1 MRFNFV
7 GPSYTAQSPKFACEL
22 AQNIYCESA
31 ETPSGGKGGSR
42 QMMVKI
48 PGLAQWNVLP
58 DEPLR
63 GLFSGDG
70 ERAFAVSGSSAF
82 EIFQDGSAAV
92 LGALGDIDD
101 NGLPAQL
108 FFNGTQVFIVSGG
121 KGYIADGVTVT
132 KVLDSC
138 CQGGYLDGYFLAVDG
153 ALPGDSKTFRISN
166 FMNGLIWDV
175 LDFANVE
182 QNPDNIQALIVD
194 HEQAIFLKQQ
204 TGIFYYDTGNPDFP
218 IEPNNNTLIEQG
230 CVAPFSLC
238 KIDNTVMWLGGD
250 SRGAGIVWRME
261 GATPR
266 RVSNF
271 AVENAIQG
279 YVRAGK
285 VISNANAYGVQ
296 DQGHTFYV
304 LTIAGHTWVYDCAT
318 GLWHERGTWNLQTS
332 QFDQHKA
339 KFHCYAWGKHLVGG
353 GAGTGI
359 VYEQSISYQDDAGQP
374 LRWVRRAPH
383 IADAAGKNVYYSNLF
398 LDFQVGVGI
407 DSLLN
412 PDGTPKNP
420 TISLRYSN
428 DGGNNWNPETQLEL
442 GKIGEYFYRVRQVM
456 CGSGRDRVF
465 EISGADPVQIAI
477 VEADVEAVVGN
488 S

>member
-1 MRFNFV
+1 MKFGLV
-7 GPSYTAQSPKFACEL
+7 GPSYTAQSPKFANEL
-22 AQNIYCESA
+22 AMNIYCENA

-48 PGLAQWNVLP
+48 PGLASFTVLP
-58 DEPLR
+58 DQPLR
-63 GLFSGDG
+63 CLFSGDG
-70 ERAFAVSGSSAF
+70 ERVFAVAGSTAF
-82 EIFQDGSAAV
+82 ELFQDGSSTT
-92 LGALGDIDD
+92 LGPVAQ
-101 NGLPAQL
+101 NALPAQM
-108 FFNGTQVFIVSGG
+108 FANGGQIFIVSGG
-121 KGYIADGVTVT
+121 QGYIADGLTVAL
-132 KVLDSC
+132 VLASS
-138 CQGGYLDGYFLAVDG
+138 CQGGYLDGYFLSVDG
-153 ALPGDSKTFRISN
+153 TFPGESKTFRISN
-166 FMNGLIWDV
+166 FQQGLIWDP
-175 LDFANVE
+175 LDFENVE
-182 QNPDNIQALIVD
+182 QNADNIQALIVD

-204 TGIFYYDTGNPDFP
+204 TGIFYYDDGNPDFP
-218 IEPNNNTLIEQG
+218 IVPNNNTLLEQG

-238 KIDNTVMWLGGD
+238 KIDNTVMWLGQA
-250 SRGAGIVWRME
+250 STGAGVVCRME

-279 YVRAGK
+279 YLRAGLA
-285 VISNANAYGVQ
+285 ISDATAYGMQ

-304 LTIAGHTWVYDCAT
+304 LTFPSANATWVYDCAT
-318 GLWHERGTWNLQTS
+318 NLWHQRGSWNTAKS

-353 GAGTGI
+353 GDDTGI
-359 VYEQSISYQDDAGQP
+359 VYEQSVSYQDDAGQP

-398 LDFQVGVGI
+398 LDFQVGVGT
-407 DSLLN
+407 DALLN

-420 TISLRYSN
+420 TVSLRYSN

-442 GKIGEYFYRVRQVM
+442 GKIGEYSYRVRQVM
-456 CGSGRDRVF
+456 CGSGRDRNF
-465 EISGADPVQIAI
+465 EVSGSDPVQIAI
-477 VEADVEAVVGN
+477 VEADVEAVVGT